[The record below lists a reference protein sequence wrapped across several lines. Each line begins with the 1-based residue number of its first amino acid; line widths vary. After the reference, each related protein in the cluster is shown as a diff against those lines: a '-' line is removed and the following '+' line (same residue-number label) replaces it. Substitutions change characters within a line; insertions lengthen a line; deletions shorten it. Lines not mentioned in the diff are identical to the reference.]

1 MAKRDFSRGS
11 IEQMMDAFQNKLV
24 ELGGDYTSD
33 IDDVVQSADEITA
46 AYRDDVIDMESD
58 PYVETDNGNI
68 EEGSY
73 ADVLIG
79 DINAQLE
86 DSGHLDS
93 WTWEYNQDTDELQ
106 LTTIEGSN
114 VSEYTIPMEDLTQDI
129 NSIDDDIQYIM
140 AEVMKGDDVESC
152 DSIQSDTEIA
162 EDDDDEDM
170 EDFMHFGLKKAKK
183 FGDMICKKLSG
194 KTVSKNKMLAKQPGG
209 LIYEA
214 NKLGIDMWDLLE
226 ALEGMCYQ
234 GRAREIDDS
243 TYKVLGNCARQSKK
257 VNSST
262 EVNIRPGDEE
272 IIYGDPD
279 CMFGD
284 GSDISL
290 SEIKEYW
297 NSNSTNDPTLAQYS
311 SFKDWWK
318 DTRKWLT
325 ASCDVKAAIR
335 ENADS
340 DVLYEDVTPEDYDIN
355 SMHLRRNYSDP
366 AESCANI
373 EGACGEFDKWEE
385 VKSKQVPDTDGFFTD
400 YTLYFNPFTGEYMC
414 MFGDKDIYTPDFD
427 YADWSG
433 DSEQEAMEWF
443 NDYEGFVEDEH
454 EFDPDDYEYDEE
466 NDIYNATSVEC
477 ATYDELPEGYTSA
490 GNVGGYFRF
499 RRIVDGKGKWIAQ
512 HQDGGPFFDISYEQ
526 ALGYEPIDESNIAK
540 LQRDLGEM
548 LLPPEGYGR

>member
-170 EDFMHFGLKKAKK
+170 EDFMHFGLKK
-183 FGDMICKKLSG
+183 
-194 KTVSKNKMLAKQPGG
+194 SKE
-209 LIYEA
+209 IRRY
-214 NKLGIDMWDLLE
+214 DL
-226 ALEGMCYQ
+226 
-234 GRAREIDDS
+234 
-243 TYKVLGNCARQSKK
+243 
-257 VNSST
+257 
-262 EVNIRPGDEE
+262 
-272 IIYGDPD
+272 
-279 CMFGD
+279 
-284 GSDISL
+284 
-290 SEIKEYW
+290 
-297 NSNSTNDPTLAQYS
+297 
-311 SFKDWWK
+311 
-318 DTRKWLT
+318 
-325 ASCDVKAAIR
+325 
-335 ENADS
+335 
-340 DVLYEDVTPEDYDIN
+340 
-355 SMHLRRNYSDP
+355 
-366 AESCANI
+366 
-373 EGACGEFDKWEE
+373 
-385 VKSKQVPDTDGFFTD
+385 
-400 YTLYFNPFTGEYMC
+400 
-414 MFGDKDIYTPDFD
+414 
-427 YADWSG
+427 
-433 DSEQEAMEWF
+433 
-443 NDYEGFVEDEH
+443 
-454 EFDPDDYEYDEE
+454 
-466 NDIYNATSVEC
+466 
-477 ATYDELPEGYTSA
+477 
-490 GNVGGYFRF
+490 
-499 RRIVDGKGKWIAQ
+499 
-512 HQDGGPFFDISYEQ
+512 
-526 ALGYEPIDESNIAK
+526 
-540 LQRDLGEM
+540 
-548 LLPPEGYGR
+548 

>member
-1 MAKRDFSRGS
+1 MARRDFSRGS

-24 ELGGDYTSD
+24 ELGGDYTPD
-33 IDDVVQSADEITA
+33 IDDVVQSADDITA
-46 AYRDDVIDMESD
+46 AYRDDVINMESD

-73 ADVLIG
+73 ADVLIS
-79 DINAQLE
+79 DINSQLE

-162 EDDDDEDM
+162 EDVDDEDM

-183 FGDMICKKLSG
+183 FGDRICEKLSG

-214 NKLGIDMWDLLE
+214 NKLGMDMWDLLE

-243 TYKVLGNCARQSKK
+243 TYKVLGNCARQSNP

-262 EVNIRPGDEE
+262 QVNIRPGDEE

-279 CMFGD
+279 YMFGD

-290 SEIKEYW
+290 AEIKEYW
-297 NSNSTNDPTLAQYS
+297 NNNSTGDPTLAQYS

-325 ASCDVKAAIR
+325 ASCDVKAA
-335 ENADS
+335 
-340 DVLYEDVTPEDYDIN
+340 
-355 SMHLRRNYSDP
+355 
-366 AESCANI
+366 
-373 EGACGEFDKWEE
+373 GEFDKWEE

-433 DSEQEAMEWF
+433 DNEQEALEWF

-454 EFDPDDYEYDEE
+454 EFDPDDYDD
-466 NDIYNATSVEC
+466 DIMLAS
-477 ATYDELPEGYTSA
+477 DIMS
-490 GNVGGYFRF
+490 
-499 RRIVDGKGKWIAQ
+499 RITDDQIDKV
-512 HQDGGPFFDISYEQ
+512 FDIAERYGTSKPVSGDWDTEDEHEK
-526 ALGYEPIDESNIAK
+526 AAIMKELGVSEADAEKIMVQ
-540 LQRDLGEM
+540 LLGFE
-548 LLPPEGYGR
+548 